1 MDVGPRLLGNPN
13 ERLLALE
20 SLGYIRLALWGAAL
34 LASLFNS
41 RAVYAGVGP
50 ENVIVVVN
58 ADSQDSRTIANHY
71 SQLRKVPTRNV
82 ILLRN
87 IPMEPVTSLEKFR
100 EQILKPLLA
109 EVDARGLAAQTKAI
123 AYSAGFPY
131 AVNIAPHH
139 ARIEDANRKKMFT
152 PVASLNG
159 LTFFYRFIL
168 ADREDY
174 LNISANF
181 YARMPWDRHFVNP
194 FNGEDGESFDA
205 AKSRMNE
212 AQYSAAGKLYADLLE
227 KFPSQAPL
235 GVLAAEAYLQ
245 AGQTETALTLLERA
259 IQSGWNNGGHFRDN
273 ARYDSLRDNPK
284 FNELIAPLEKIVRQ
298 TQGPIGFESTRG
310 WSPNGWWVSP
320 DQGGVTYLPSFLL
333 ATVGGEGTTVDEAVA
348 YLERAVEADHTF
360 PTGTVYFTITGDV
373 RTTTRSGSFPEAL
386 LLLKELG
393 GDGRI
398 ERAALPKSQN
408 DCMGVTVGTARFDW
422 AASGSQFLPGALADN
437 LTSTGGVMHR
447 SGQTKLT
454 EFLKAG
460 AAAASG
466 TVTEP
471 FALQFKFPLPQLH
484 GFYLQGASAIEAFY
498 SAVASPY
505 QLLMVGDPLCQPYAQ
520 IPAEIMSGRLLT
532 GNEAAARNGRGN
544 TDPLLLLQT
553 RLQNSASA
561 DALSDKGDSASG
573 KKNNV
578 KNSSLSSIE
587 FYLDGKL
594 AQRLTPQPNYEIKLA
609 GLAGG
614 SYEFRT
620 VLIGE
625 PNLAPQ
631 KSIQVWIDLKGL
643 FPAPQ
648 VAIVAD
654 PSPQPSQDARTGAG
668 GETALPQGRSVQLQ
682 LDAVGA
688 DSIRLNCWGEEVVM
702 LSGDSG
708 RVTIDLTKLGNGP
721 VRLRPVAS
729 FRGTEIPG
737 KEIVIER

>member
-1 MDVGPRLLGNPN
+1 MDVVPRLLGNPI
-13 ERLLALE
+13 ERLSAVM
-20 SLGYIRLALWGAAL
+20 SLGYIRLVFWGATL
-34 LASLFNS
+34 LASLFNFC
-41 RAVYAGVGP
+41 VGHAGVGP

-71 SQLRKVPTRNV
+71 AQLRKVPTRNV

-87 IPMEPVTSLEKFR
+87 IPVEPVTTLEKFR

-131 AVNIAPHH
+131 AVNIAPHQ
-139 ARIEDANRKKMFT
+139 ARIEDPNRKKMFT

-194 FNGEDGESFDA
+194 FNGEDGEAFDA
-205 AKSRMNE
+205 AKARLNE
-212 AQYSAAGKLYADLLE
+212 AQYAVAGKQFADLLE

-235 GVLAAEAYLQ
+235 GILAAEAYLQ
-245 AGQTETALTLLERA
+245 AGQTEMALSLLESA

-273 ARYDSLRDNPK
+273 KLYDSIRENQQFKDLVK
-284 FNELIAPLEKIVRQ
+284 PLESIVRQ
-298 TQGPIGFESTRG
+298 TQGPIGFEATRG

-333 ATVGGEGTTVDEAVA
+333 AAIGGEGTTVDEAVT
-348 YLERAVEADHTF
+348 YLERAVRADHSF
-360 PTGTVYFTITGDV
+360 PTGTVYFAITGDV
-373 RTTTRSGSFPEAL
+373 RTTTRSGSFPESL

-398 ERAALPKSQN
+398 ERAALPKSQT
-408 DCMGVTVGTARFDW
+408 DCMGVTVGTANFDW

-447 SGQTKLT
+447 PGQTKLT

-484 GFYLQGASAIEAFY
+484 GFYLQGASAVEAFY
-498 SAVASPY
+498 AAVASPY
-505 QLLMVGDPLCQPYAQ
+505 QLLIVGDPLCQPYAQ
-520 IPAEIMSGRLLT
+520 IPAEMMSGRLLT
-532 GNEAAARNGRGN
+532 GSEAAARNGRGN

-553 RLQNSASA
+553 RSPSTSSS
-561 DALSDKGDSASG
+561 DLSSSKPDDNGG

-578 KNSSLSSIE
+578 KHSPLSSIE

-594 AQRLTPQPNYEIKLA
+594 AQRLPPQPNYEIKLA
-609 GLAGG
+609 GLPGG

-625 PNLAPQ
+625 PSLAPQ
-631 KSIQVWIDLKGL
+631 KSIPVWIDLRGL

-648 VAIVAD
+648 VAIVAN
-654 PSPQPSQDARTGAG
+654 PALQSSPDASGGATANDLLSQS
-668 GETALPQGRSVQLQ
+668 RSVELQ
-682 LDAVGA
+682 LNAEGA
-688 DSIRLNCWGEEVVM
+688 DSIRLNCWGEEVAK
-702 LSGDSG
+702 LSSDSG
-708 RVTIDLTKLGNGP
+708 RLTIDLTKLGNGP
-721 VRLRPVAS
+721 VRIRPVAS

-737 KEIVIER
+737 KEIVIDR